1 MSDRVSA
8 SISIGG
14 VLPASLRDELIA
26 LIQLE
31 GLSTDWDGA
40 SFTADQIEPDKPL
53 DLMAYD
59 VPWGI
64 FNALEQF
71 CVQHCL
77 AYQRNSGACP
87 GSFGAERI
95 VFDGKHG
102 PVGYDTNDDNV
113 VMISRETITHL
124 GSMEAIAAYFAS
136 ADITVPPLEFPDC
149 ALPKSAA

>member
-14 VLPASLRDELIA
+14 VLPAALSDELFA

-31 GLSTDWDGA
+31 GLSTEWDGSDFA
-40 SFTADQIEPDKPL
+40 ADQIEQGKPL

-64 FNALEQF
+64 FNELEQF
-71 CVQHCL
+71 CVSHGL

-95 VFDGKHG
+95 VFDGKTG
-102 PVGYDTNDDNV
+102 PFNYDTNDDNV
-113 VMISRETITHL
+113 LIVSRETITNL
-124 GSMEAIAAYFAS
+124 GSLRAVRAYFKQ
-136 ADITVPPLEFPDC
+136 ADIAIPPFEIVAD
-149 ALPKSAA
+149 